1 MEIDGDDDY
10 GTEHYDKRVVK
21 YHVEDEDRPCF
32 GTVTNSGFRKNVMHW
47 TITFDEEDAAVY
59 DNNERG
65 QLEDLDYNELMDAFE
80 LYEELKEDDPKKP

>member
-1 MEIDGDDDY
+1 MWGKFETAEKFQVFVDFWWVLVFERSD
-10 GTEHYDKRVVK
+10 
-21 YHVEDEDRPCF
+21 CF